1 MHPSATLHLPWQP
14 LRLLLI
20 ALLALTL
27 GACAALSPRD
37 PLNVQVAGIQP
48 LQGEGLEARF
58 LVKLRLQ
65 NPNEGAI
72 DYSGV
77 ALDLEVNGRRLA
89 SGVSDQRGTV
99 PRFGES
105 VLEVPVTISAF
116 SAARQA
122 LGLAENIGIDAV
134 PYVLRGKLAGGLFR
148 HSALRREGHHRS
160 VPGTDVPLPSTLS
173 HTITS
178 PKTPRFSANERSL
191 AAPCKPKLPANS
203 SL

>member
-99 PRFGES
+99 PRFGERARS
-105 VLEVPVTISAF
+105 TGDHLGL

-134 PYVLRGKLAGGLFR
+134 PYVLRGKLAGGLFGTQR
-148 HSALRREGHHRS
+148 FIEKGTFDLSPVNDSPYRR
-160 VPGTDVPLPSTLS
+160 P
-173 HTITS
+173 
-178 PKTPRFSANERSL
+178 
-191 AAPCKPKLPANS
+191 
-203 SL
+203 